1 MPAWRTGTSVRRV
14 LVPSPTS
21 EAAMMKP
28 IFISIL
34 MLLAACGLDNK
45 QPTKPAAV
53 DQEPLESALIVGS
66 AESPDPVLARVI
78 ALEQSGVV
86 KDVVV
91 QESFPVQIR
100 LRAPRRVIDE
110 LNRMPRTGQLR

>member
-1 MPAWRTGTSVRRV
+1 
-14 LVPSPTS
+14 
-21 EAAMMKP
+21 MMKP
-28 IFISIL
+28 VFIAIL
-34 MLLAACGLDNK
+34 MLLSACSLDNK

-53 DQEPLESALIVGS
+53 APEPLESALIVGS
-66 AESPDPVLARVI
+66 AESPDPVLAKVM
-78 ALEQSGVV
+78 ALEKSGVV

-100 LRAPRRVIDE
+100 LRAPRKVIDE